1 MIEATVVYESAY
13 RGQRTTK
20 VFKGYIEIF
29 RESQRC
35 VLMFDE
41 DNSKVIEVP
50 YERIYSI
57 QYKMSEGQKWRL
69 SKEKEREKNKD

>member
-1 MIEATVVYESAY
+1 MIEATVVYESAFK
-13 RGQRTTK
+13 GQRTTK

-29 RESQRC
+29 REPQRC

-41 DNSKVIEVP
+41 KNETVIEVP
-50 YERIYSI
+50 YNRIYNI

-69 SKEKEREKNKD
+69 SKEKVKKD